1 MRPNEHTSFW
11 LSYSGLFLALFFI
24 FLLIFGALSAKLV
37 FLQDGAKAINLAIAE
52 DRKALLL
59 EADKLQK
66 QEQTILDFITEIN
79 ATSELL
85 ASKISL
91 SFLKL
96 KNDSNETA
104 DLLNRKE
111 NEIKE
116 LKLSLNELESKLALA
131 EQKAKEPVIIAEQN
145 ITKASQN
152 SLKIIAN
159 LKMRFKDSEL
169 DNKIDAKTGSLALSV
184 DEFFN
189 ASSLKNENDL
199 KSLIEPYFSV
209 LLDPE
214 IFERISFISIAVP
227 APRDI
232 DDALLALERASAL
245 AGFIYN
251 FKESSAFRDKLV
263 FVPLS
268 AKSELFSFSFVPS
281 YE

>member
-37 FLQDGAKAINLAIAE
+37 FLQDGTKAKNQAIEE

-59 EADKLQK
+59 EAHKLEK
-66 QEQTILDFITEIN
+66 EQQTLLDFISEIN
-79 ATSELL
+79 ATNELL

-104 DLLNRKE
+104 DLLSRKE
-111 NEIKE
+111 SEINQ
-116 LKLSLNELESKLALA
+116 LKLSLSKLESKLNEAM
-131 EQKAKEPVIIAEQN
+131 QKEPVPIVDESA
-145 ITKASQN
+145 TKTNQN

-159 LKMRFKDSEL
+159 LKMRLKDAKLSE
-169 DNKIDAKTGSLALSV
+169 KIDAKTGSLALSA
-184 DEFFN
+184 DEFFDGS
-189 ASSLKNENDL
+189 ALKNEDTL
-199 KSLIEPYFSV
+199 KSLIEPYFAV

-214 IFERISFISIAVP
+214 IFERVLFITVAVP
-227 APRDI
+227 APKDI

-245 AGFIYN
+245 AGLIYG
-251 FKESSAFRDKLV
+251 FKESAVFKDKLV
-263 FVPLS
+263 FAPLS
-268 AKSELFSFSFVPS
+268 AQNELLSLSFVPKP
-281 YE
+281 

>member
-37 FLQDGAKAINLAIAE
+37 FLQDGIKAKNQAIEE

-59 EADKLQK
+59 EAHKLEK
-66 QEQTILDFITEIN
+66 EQRTLLDFISEIN
-79 ATSELL
+79 ATNELL

-104 DLLNRKE
+104 DLLSGKE
-111 NEIKE
+111 SEINQ
-116 LKLSLNELESKLALA
+116 LKLSLSKLESKLN
-131 EQKAKEPVIIAEQN
+131 EDRQKEPVLMVDQN
-145 ITKASQN
+145 STKANQN

-159 LKMRFKDSEL
+159 LKMRLKDAEL
-169 DNKIDAKTGSLALSV
+169 SKKIDAKTGSLALSA
-184 DEFFN
+184 DEFFDGS
-189 ASSLKNENDL
+189 ALKNEDAL
-199 KSLIEPYFSV
+199 KSLIEPYFAV

-214 IFERISFISIAVP
+214 IFERVLFITVAVP
-227 APRDI
+227 APKDI

-245 AGFIYN
+245 AGLIYA
-251 FKESSAFRDKLV
+251 FKESAVFKDKLV
-263 FVPLS
+263 FAPLS
-268 AKSELFSFSFVPS
+268 AQNELLSLSFVPKP
-281 YE
+281 

>member
-37 FLQDGAKAINLAIAE
+37 FLQDGAKAINQAIEE

-59 EADKLQK
+59 EAHKLEK
-66 QEQTILDFITEIN
+66 EQQTLLDFISEIN
-79 ATSELL
+79 ATNELL

-104 DLLNRKE
+104 DLLSRKE
-111 NEIKE
+111 SEINQ
-116 LKLSLNELESKLALA
+116 LKLSLSKLESKLNEAR
-131 EQKAKEPVIIAEQN
+131 QKEPVLMLDQN
-145 ITKASQN
+145 STKANQN

-159 LKMRFKDSEL
+159 LKMRLKDVKLSK
-169 DNKIDAKTGSLALSV
+169 KIDAKTGSLALSA
-184 DEFFN
+184 DEFFDGS
-189 ASSLKNENDL
+189 ALKNEDAL
-199 KSLIEPYFSV
+199 KSLIEPYFAV

-214 IFERISFISIAVP
+214 IFERVLFITVAVP
-227 APRDI
+227 APKDI

-245 AGFIYN
+245 AGLIYA
-251 FKESSAFRDKLV
+251 FKESAVFKDKLV
-263 FVPLS
+263 FAPLS
-268 AKSELFSFSFVPS
+268 AQNELLSFSFVPKP
-281 YE
+281 

>member
-37 FLQDGAKAINLAIAE
+37 FLQDGAKAKNQAIEE

-59 EADKLQK
+59 EAHKLEK
-66 QEQTILDFITEIN
+66 EQQTLLDFISEIN
-79 ATSELL
+79 ATNELL

-104 DLLNRKE
+104 DLLSRKE
-111 NEIKE
+111 SEINQ
-116 LKLSLNELESKLALA
+116 LKLSLSKLENKLNEAS
-131 EQKAKEPVIIAEQN
+131 QKAKEPVLMLDQN
-145 ITKASQN
+145 STKANQN

-159 LKMRFKDSEL
+159 LKMRLKDDKLSK
-169 DNKIDAKTGSLALSV
+169 KIDAKTGSLALSA
-184 DEFFN
+184 DEFFDGS
-189 ASSLKNENDL
+189 ALKNEDAL
-199 KSLIEPYFSV
+199 KSLIEPYFAV

-214 IFERISFISIAVP
+214 IFERVLFITVAVP
-227 APRDI
+227 APKDI

-245 AGFIYN
+245 AGLIYG
-251 FKESSAFRDKLV
+251 FKESAVFKDKLV
-263 FVPLS
+263 FAPLS
-268 AKSELFSFSFVPS
+268 AQNELLSLSFVPKP
-281 YE
+281 

>member
-37 FLQDGAKAINLAIAE
+37 FLQDGTKAINQTIEE

-59 EADKLQK
+59 EAHKLEK
-66 QEQTILDFITEIN
+66 EQQTLLDFISEIN
-79 ATSELL
+79 ATNELL

-104 DLLNRKE
+104 DLLSRKE
-111 NEIKE
+111 SEINQ
-116 LKLSLNELESKLALA
+116 LKLSLSKLESKLNEAS
-131 EQKAKEPVIIAEQN
+131 QKAKEPVLMLDQN
-145 ITKASQN
+145 ATKANQN

-159 LKMRFKDSEL
+159 LKMRLKDTKLSE
-169 DNKIDAKTGSLALSV
+169 KIDAKTGSLALSA
-184 DEFFN
+184 DEFFDGS
-189 ASSLKNENDL
+189 ALKNEDAL
-199 KSLIEPYFSV
+199 KSLIEPYFAV

-214 IFERISFISIAVP
+214 IFERVLFITVAVP
-227 APRDI
+227 APKDI

-245 AGFIYN
+245 AGLIYA
-251 FKESSAFRDKLV
+251 FKESAVFKDKLV
-263 FVPLS
+263 FAPLS
-268 AKSELFSFSFVPS
+268 AQNELLSLSFVPKP
-281 YE
+281 

>member
-37 FLQDGAKAINLAIAE
+37 FLQDGTKAINQAIEE

-59 EADKLQK
+59 EAHKLER
-66 QEQTILDFITEIN
+66 EQQTLLDFISEIN
-79 ATSELL
+79 ATNELL

-104 DLLNRKE
+104 DLLSSKE
-111 NEIKE
+111 SEINQ
-116 LKLSLNELESKLALA
+116 LKLSLSKLESKLNEAR
-131 EQKAKEPVIIAEQN
+131 QKEPVPIVEQSA
-145 ITKASQN
+145 TKANQN

-159 LKMRFKDSEL
+159 LKIRLKDAELSE
-169 DNKIDAKTGSLALSV
+169 KIDAKTGSLALSA
-184 DEFFN
+184 DEFFDGS
-189 ASSLKNENDL
+189 ALKNEDAL
-199 KSLIEPYFSV
+199 KSLIEPYFAV

-214 IFERISFISIAVP
+214 IFERVLFITVAVP
-227 APRDI
+227 APKDI

-245 AGFIYN
+245 AGLIYG
-251 FKESSAFRDKLV
+251 FKESAVFKDKLV
-263 FVPLS
+263 FAPLS
-268 AKSELFSFSFVPS
+268 AQNELLSLSFVPKP
-281 YE
+281 

>member
-37 FLQDGAKAINLAIAE
+37 FLQDGTKAINQAIEE

-59 EADKLQK
+59 EAYKLEK
-66 QEQTILDFITEIN
+66 EQQTLLDFISEIN
-79 ATSELL
+79 ATNELL

-104 DLLNRKE
+104 DLLSRKE
-111 NEIKE
+111 SEINQ
-116 LKLSLNELESKLALA
+116 LKLSLSKLESKLNEAR
-131 EQKAKEPVIIAEQN
+131 QKEPVLILEQSA
-145 ITKASQN
+145 TKTNQN

-159 LKMRFKDSEL
+159 LKIRLKDTELSE
-169 DNKIDAKTGSLALSV
+169 KIDAKTGSLALSA
-184 DEFFN
+184 DEFFDGS
-189 ASSLKNENDL
+189 ALKNEDTL
-199 KSLIEPYFSV
+199 KSLIEPYFAV

-214 IFERISFISIAVP
+214 IFERVLFITVAVP
-227 APRDI
+227 APKDI

-245 AGFIYN
+245 AGLIYA
-251 FKESSAFRDKLV
+251 FKESAVFKDKLV
-263 FVPLS
+263 FAPLS
-268 AKSELFSFSFVPS
+268 AQNELLSFSFVPKP
-281 YE
+281 

>member
-37 FLQDGAKAINLAIAE
+37 FLQDGAKAINQAIEE

-59 EADKLQK
+59 EAYKLEK
-66 QEQTILDFITEIN
+66 EQQTLLDFISEIN
-79 ATSELL
+79 ATNELL

-104 DLLNRKE
+104 DLLSRKE
-111 NEIKE
+111 SEINQ
-116 LKLSLNELESKLALA
+116 LKLSLSKLESKLNEAR
-131 EQKAKEPVIIAEQN
+131 QKAKEPVLMLDQN
-145 ITKASQN
+145 STKANQN

-159 LKMRFKDSEL
+159 LKIRLKDTELSE
-169 DNKIDAKTGSLALSV
+169 KIDAKTGSLALSA
-184 DEFFN
+184 DEFFDGS
-189 ASSLKNENDL
+189 ALKNEDTL
-199 KSLIEPYFSV
+199 KSLIEPYFAV

-214 IFERISFISIAVP
+214 IFERVLFITVAVP
-227 APRDI
+227 APKDI

-245 AGFIYN
+245 AGLIYG
-251 FKESSAFRDKLV
+251 FKESAVFKDKLV
-263 FVPLS
+263 FAPLS
-268 AKSELFSFSFVPS
+268 AQNELLSLSFVPKP
-281 YE
+281 

>member
-37 FLQDGAKAINLAIAE
+37 FLQDGAKAKNQAIEE

-59 EADKLQK
+59 EAHKLEK
-66 QEQTILDFITEIN
+66 EQQTLLDFISEIN
-79 ATSELL
+79 ATNELL

-104 DLLNRKE
+104 DLLSRKE
-111 NEIKE
+111 SEINQ
-116 LKLSLNELESKLALA
+116 LKLSLSKLESKLNEAR
-131 EQKAKEPVIIAEQN
+131 QKEPVLMVDQN
-145 ITKASQN
+145 STKANQN

-159 LKMRFKDSEL
+159 LKIRLKDTELSE
-169 DNKIDAKTGSLALSV
+169 KIDAKTGSLALSA
-184 DEFFN
+184 DEFFDGS
-189 ASSLKNENDL
+189 ALKNEDAL
-199 KSLIEPYFSV
+199 KSLIEPYFAV

-214 IFERISFISIAVP
+214 IFERVLFITVAVP
-227 APRDI
+227 APKDI

-245 AGFIYN
+245 AGLIYG
-251 FKESSAFRDKLV
+251 FKESAVFKDKLV
-263 FVPLS
+263 FAPLS
-268 AKSELFSFSFVPS
+268 AQNELLSLSFVPKP
-281 YE
+281 

>member
-37 FLQDGAKAINLAIAE
+37 FLQDGAKAINQAIEE

-59 EADKLQK
+59 EAHKLEK
-66 QEQTILDFITEIN
+66 EQQTLLDFISEIN
-79 ATSELL
+79 ATNELL

-104 DLLNRKE
+104 DLLSRKE
-111 NEIKE
+111 SEINQ
-116 LKLSLNELESKLALA
+116 LKLSLSKLESKLNEAR
-131 EQKAKEPVIIAEQN
+131 QKEPVPMVDQSA
-145 ITKASQN
+145 TKANQN

-159 LKMRFKDSEL
+159 LKMRLKDAKLSE
-169 DNKIDAKTGSLALSV
+169 KIDAKTGSLALSA
-184 DEFFN
+184 DEFFDGS
-189 ASSLKNENDL
+189 ALKNEDAL
-199 KSLIEPYFSV
+199 KSLIEPYFAV

-214 IFERISFISIAVP
+214 IFERVLFITVAVP
-227 APRDI
+227 APKDI

-245 AGFIYN
+245 AGLIYG
-251 FKESSAFRDKLV
+251 FKESAVFKDKLV
-263 FVPLS
+263 FAPLS
-268 AKSELFSFSFVPS
+268 AQNELLSLSFVPKP
-281 YE
+281 